1 MKYNELSFL
10 ILAGG
15 KSSRMGANKA
25 DLDFHGQ
32 TFLETLI
39 AKARG
44 LGFTDIIISGYP
56 HEIAS
61 IIPIVDDYKERG
73 PLGGMYSSFK
83 IAKNKYCFVVCVDI
97 PQLVEKTIISL
108 IEYHL
113 KEGNEITLLSQNNK
127 IEPLIGVYPTDSFK
141 KIYPIIKDGS
151 AKVFRLIDQYDYKIF
166 HAIDENHVM
175 ANINTPE
182 DYQRIVLN
190 NLPHHNEP

>member
-1 MKYNELSFL
+1 MQYNECSFL

-15 KSSRMGANKA
+15 KSSRMGVNKA

-39 AKARG
+39 SKART
-44 LGFTDIIISGYP
+44 LGFTDIIVSGYP

-61 IIPIVDDYKERG
+61 IIPVIDDYKDRG

-97 PQLVEKTIISL
+97 PQLVDQTIISL
-108 IEYHL
+108 IDYHL

-127 IEPLIGVYPTDSFK
+127 IEPLIGVYPTDSYQ

-166 HAIDENHVM
+166 HADNEDSIM

-182 DYQRIVLN
+182 DYQRVIN
-190 NLPHHNEP
+190 NEHKNKKVD